1 MKDEK
6 KAPKLRFKG
15 FTDDWEQCKLEDV
28 ADIVGGGTP
37 STKKAEYW
45 NGNINW
51 FSPAEI
57 GNQIFVNRSRKRI
70 TELGLM
76 KSSAKILPVG
86 TILFTSRAG
95 IGNTAILTRNACTN
109 QGFQSIVPNSHKLD
123 SYFIYSESAKLKR
136 YGETVGSGSTFTE
149 VSGKQ
154 MRKMPLHIPNITE
167 QAKIGNM
174 IKILDHTIT
183 LHEEKKRQ
191 LEHLKS
197 ALLQKMFAEKQR
209 YPVVRFKGFC
219 DEWQGTK
226 LGKISKIVR
235 GASPR
240 PISDPKWFDND
251 SNVGWLRISDV
262 TSQDGRIHHLEQHI
276 SKQGQAKTRVIS
288 EPHLLLSIAATVGK
302 PLINYV
308 KTGVHDGFLI
318 FIEPNFDLEFMF
330 QWLEMFRPQ
339 WSKYGQ
345 PGSQINLN
353 SDLVKNQIINLPS
366 REEQNQIGIFF
377 NQIDS
382 LINLHQQK
390 INNINSVKKSLLQ
403 KMFI

>member
-1 MKDEK
+1 M
-6 KAPKLRFKG
+6 G
-15 FTDDWEQCKLEDV
+15 DV
-28 ADIVGGGTP
+28 ATFSKGTGYSKSDLIETGSPIILYGRLYTKYETKIQNVDTFVVPKAGSVVSKGGEVIVPGSGETAQDISIASVVEP
-37 STKKAEYW
+37 
-45 NGNINW
+45 
-51 FSPAEI
+51 
-57 GNQIFVNRSRKRI
+57 
-70 TELGLM
+70 
-76 KSSAKILPVG
+76 
-86 TILFTSRAG
+86 AG
-95 IGNTAILTRNACTN
+95 ILLGGDLNIIYPNTDLDPTFLAITISNGRPHFDMARRA
-109 QGFQSIVPNSHKLD
+109 QGKSIVHLHNADLKQILLKTPNLSEQIQICRIFESLD
-123 SYFIYSESAKLKR
+123 C
-136 YGETVGSGSTFTE
+136 
-149 VSGKQ
+149 
-154 MRKMPLHIPNITE
+154 
-167 QAKIGNM
+167 
-174 IKILDHTIT
+174 TIT
-183 LHEEKKRQ
+183 LHEEKKCQ
-191 LEHLKS
+191 LERLKS
-197 ALLQKMFAEKQR
+197 ALLQKMFAEKQG

-226 LGKISKIVR
+226 LGKVSKIVR

-318 FIEPNFDLEFMF
+318 FIEPHFDLEFMF

-353 SDLVKNQIINLPS
+353 SDLVKNQIIYLPS

>member
-1 MKDEK
+1 MPGHAGTGGRDVIF
-6 KAPKLRFKG
+6 A
-15 FTDDWEQCKLEDV
+15 WEQCKLGDV
-28 ADIVGGGTP
+28 AEIVGGGTP
-37 STKKAEYW
+37 STKKSEYW

-57 GNQIFVNRSRKRI
+57 GNQIFVSHSQKQI

-76 KSSAKILPVG
+76 KSSAKILPAG

-109 QGFQSIVPNSHKLD
+109 QGFQSIVPYSNKLD

-136 YGETVGSGSTFTE
+136 YGETMGSGSTFTE

-154 MRKMPLHIPNITE
+154 MKKMSLHIPNINE

-174 IKILDHTIT
+174 LKILDQTIT

-191 LEHLKS
+191 LERLKS
-197 ALLQKMFAEKQR
+197 ALLQKMFADKSG
-209 YPVVRFKGFC
+209 YPVVRFKEFC

-226 LGKISKIVR
+226 LRKISKIVR

-262 TSQDGRIHHLEQHI
+262 TSQDGRIHHLKQHI

-308 KTGVHDGFLI
+308 KIGVHDGFLI
-318 FIEPNFDLEFMF
+318 FIEPQFDLEFMF

-353 SDLVKNQIINLPS
+353 SDLVKNQIIYLPS
-366 REEQNQIGIFF
+366 REEQNQIGIFL

>member
-1 MKDEK
+1 MF
-6 KAPKLRFKG
+6 A
-15 FTDDWEQCKLEDV
+15 WEQCKLGDV
-28 ADIVGGGTP
+28 AKINSGKDYKGLQPGKIPVYGTGGYMLSVNDKLSDIDAIGIGRKGTIDKP
-37 STKKAEYW
+37 YYLNAPFWTVDTLFYVTPRGTADISFMFPLFK
-45 NGNINW
+45 NINW
-51 FSPAEI
+51 
-57 GNQIFVNRSRKRI
+57 
-70 TELGLM
+70 
-76 KSSAKILPVG
+76 
-86 TILFTSRAG
+86 
-95 IGNTAILTRNACTN
+95 
-109 QGFQSIVPNSHKLD
+109 
-123 SYFIYSESAKLKR
+123 KR
-136 YGETVGSGSTFTE
+136 YDESTGVPSLSKNTIKKIR
-149 VSGKQ
+149 VSFPQ
-154 MRKMPLHIPNITE
+154 NNE
-167 QAKIGNM
+167 QVKIGDLFQ
-174 IKILDHTIT
+174 KITQIIT

-191 LEHLKS
+191 LERLKS
-197 ALLQKMFAEKQR
+197 ALLQKMFADKSG

-226 LGKISKIVR
+226 LRKISKIVR

-251 SNVGWLRISDV
+251 SSVGWLRISDV

-318 FIEPNFDLEFMF
+318 FIEPQFDLEFMF

-353 SDLVKNQIINLPS
+353 SDLVKNQIIYLPS
-366 REEQNQIGIFF
+366 REEQNQIGIFL

>member
-6 KAPKLRFKG
+6 KAPKLRFKV
-15 FTDDWEQCKLEDV
+15 FTDDWEQCKLGDV
-28 ADIVGGGTP
+28 AKITMGQSPNSNNYTSNPKDYILVQGNADMKNGQVHPRVWTTEV
-37 STKKAEYW
+37 TKTASK
-45 NGNINW
+45 GD
-51 FSPAEI
+51 
-57 GNQIFVNRSRKRI
+57 
-70 TELGLM
+70 L
-76 KSSAKILPVG
+76 ILSVRAPVG
-86 TILFTSRAG
+86 DVGKTG
-95 IGNTAILTRNACTN
+95 YDVVIGRGVAAI
-109 QGFQSIVPNSHKLD
+109 QGNE
-123 SYFIYSESAKLKR
+123 FIYQLLRQMKAAGYWTRFS
-136 YGETVGSGSTFTE
+136 TGSTFE
-149 VSGKQ
+149 SINSFEIHNAVINLPDKHEQIEIGKLLLSFD
-154 MRKMPLHIPNITE
+154 RI
-167 QAKIGNM
+167 
-174 IKILDHTIT
+174 IT

-191 LEHLKS
+191 LERLKS
-197 ALLQKMFAEKQR
+197 ALLQKMFAEKQG

-226 LGKISKIVR
+226 LGKVSKIVR

-318 FIEPNFDLEFMF
+318 FIEPHFDLEFMF

-353 SDLVKNQIINLPS
+353 SDLVKNQIIYLPS